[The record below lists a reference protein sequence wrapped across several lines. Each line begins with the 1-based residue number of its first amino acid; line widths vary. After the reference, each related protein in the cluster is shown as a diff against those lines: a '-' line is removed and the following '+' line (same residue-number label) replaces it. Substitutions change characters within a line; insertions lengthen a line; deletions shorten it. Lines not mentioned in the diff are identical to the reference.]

1 LICLEIGSNYTAHP
15 LDELLLLALY
25 LFIEWMLSSRAAGIR
40 METLSDDD
48 LFRVIKEGGL
58 AIGKSSQMAA
68 WEGILSD
75 QTIEDLVTYLRALA
89 K

>member
-1 LICLEIGSNYTAHP
+1 
-15 LDELLLLALY
+15 
-25 LFIEWMLSSRAAGIR
+25 MLSSRAAGIR